1 MAKQTELE
9 LTAQQAAQ
17 PEETPAKKTAAKKT
31 AAKKPAAKKAT
42 TKKTTTKTKAAK
54 AEDGETA
61 AEKPAA
67 KRTTKK
73 TEAKPGTKLVIV
85 ESPAK
90 AHTIQKYLGP
100 DYEVMASMGHVRDL
114 PASRLSVDVKN
125 DFAPNYENIKGK
137 GELIKKLRA
146 EAKKSDYVYLATD
159 PDREGEA
166 ISWHLAQ
173 LLKLDETEPNRV
185 TFNEITKSGIKYGM
199 EHPRCIDQQ
208 LVDAQ
213 QARRV
218 LDRIVGY
225 EISPFLWKKI
235 RKGLSAGR
243 VQSVAVRLVVDRE
256 DEIRA
261 FKPEEYWTLEALLQ
275 KQGVKAKPFLAKYY
289 GTGGKKCEITT
300 EEQANALRAAAE
312 KEPFIIKSIKMGTR
326 QKNPAPPFITS
337 TLQQDA
343 SRRFG
348 FQAKRTMKVAQELYE
363 GINLPDLGA
372 VGLITYMRTDSLR
385 ISDEALSAAHDYIQ
399 RTYGENYA
407 LAKPRTFR
415 SKSNAQDGHEAIRP
429 TMIDLAPAKIKESL
443 SSDQYKL
450 YKLVWERFIASQM
463 AACVQDTVS
472 TDITAG
478 EHLFKAS
485 GFSVRFDG
493 YTRLY
498 TEAVDNEEEQETNL
512 PRLEEG
518 EHLTLKELKPN
529 QHFTQP
535 PPRYT
540 EATLIRELE
549 ENGIGRPSTY
559 APTLSTILQRGY
571 VEREGK
577 ALKPTIV
584 GETVTRLMKEQFG
597 KIVDVKF
604 TAEMEQELDEVE
616 AGKTEWVGMMHH
628 FYDDFTD
635 MLQSAEKNMEGTK
648 MKIPDEETDI
658 VCELCGRKMVV
669 RHGKYGKFLA
679 CPGFP
684 ECKNTKTLQ
693 QETPGSCPRCG
704 KKVLAKKSKTGRTYY
719 GCEDNPKCGFMT
731 WDIPLAEKCPQCGS
745 SLFKTTGRV
754 KMIHC
759 LKEGCGYE
767 KSAK

>member
-1 MAKQTELE
+1 MS
-9 LTAQQAAQ
+9 
-17 PEETPAKKTAAKKT
+17 
-31 AAKKPAAKKAT
+31 
-42 TKKTTTKTKAAK
+42 
-54 AEDGETA
+54 
-61 AEKPAA
+61 
-67 KRTTKK
+67 
-73 TEAKPGTKLVIV
+73 KLVIV

-100 DYEVMASMGHVRDL
+100 DYEVLASMGHVRDL

-137 GELIKKLRA
+137 GELIKKLRN

-173 LLKLDETEPNRV
+173 LLKLDETEQNRV

-243 VQSVAVRLVVDRE
+243 VQSVAVRLIVDRE

-261 FKPEEYWTLEALLQ
+261 FTPEEYWTLEALLA
-275 KQGVKAKPFLAKYY
+275 KQGAKTKPFTAKYY
-289 GTGGKKCEITT
+289 GTGGKKCEITS
-300 EEQANALRAAAE
+300 EEQANALKAAAE
-312 KEPFIIKSIKMGTR
+312 KEPFLIKSIKTGTR

-343 SRRFG
+343 SRRYG

-363 GINLPDLGA
+363 GINLPDMGA

-385 ISDEALSAAHDYIQ
+385 ISDEALSAAHDYIK
-399 RTYGENYA
+399 RTYGDSYA

-429 TMIDLAPAKIKESL
+429 TMIELSPMKIKDSL
-443 SSDQYKL
+443 SADQFKL

-472 TDITAG
+472 ADITAG

-498 TEAVDNEEEQETNL
+498 TETQDNDEEQGTNL

-518 EHLTLKELKPN
+518 EQLNLKELKPG

-604 TAEMEQELDEVE
+604 TAEMEKELDEVE
-616 AGKTEWVGMMHH
+616 EGKTEWVGMMHH
-628 FYDDFTD
+628 FYDDFTE

-704 KKVLAKKSKTGRTYY
+704 KKVLAKKSKMGRTYY
-719 GCEDNPKCGFMT
+719 GCEDNPACGFMT
-731 WDIPLAEKCPQCGS
+731 WDIPLEEKCPRCGS
-745 SLFKTTGRV
+745 SLFKTTGRM

>member
-1 MAKQTELE
+1 MS
-9 LTAQQAAQ
+9 
-17 PEETPAKKTAAKKT
+17 
-31 AAKKPAAKKAT
+31 
-42 TKKTTTKTKAAK
+42 
-54 AEDGETA
+54 
-61 AEKPAA
+61 
-67 KRTTKK
+67 
-73 TEAKPGTKLVIV
+73 KLVIV

-300 EEQANALRAAAE
+300 EEQANALKAAAE

-429 TMIDLAPAKIKESL
+429 AMIDLAPAKIKESL

>member
-1 MAKQTELE
+1 MS
-9 LTAQQAAQ
+9 
-17 PEETPAKKTAAKKT
+17 
-31 AAKKPAAKKAT
+31 
-42 TKKTTTKTKAAK
+42 
-54 AEDGETA
+54 
-61 AEKPAA
+61 
-67 KRTTKK
+67 
-73 TEAKPGTKLVIV
+73 KLVIV

-100 DYEVMASMGHVRDL
+100 DYEVLASMGHVRDL

-137 GELIKKLRA
+137 GELIKKLRN

-173 LLKLDETEPNRV
+173 MLKLDETEQNRV

-243 VQSVAVRLVVDRE
+243 VQSVAVRLIVDRE

-261 FKPEEYWTLEALLQ
+261 FTPEEYWTLEALLA
-275 KQGVKAKPFLAKYY
+275 KQGAKAKPFTAKYY
-289 GTGGKKCEITT
+289 GTGGKKCEITS
-300 EEQANALRAAAE
+300 EEQANALKAAAE
-312 KEPFIIKSIKMGTR
+312 KEPFIIKSIKTGTR

-343 SRRFG
+343 SRRYG

-363 GINLPDLGA
+363 GINLPDMGA

-385 ISDEALSAAHDYIQ
+385 ISDEALSAAHDYIK
-399 RTYGENYA
+399 RTYGDSYA

-429 TMIDLAPAKIKESL
+429 TMIELSPMKIKDSL
-443 SSDQYKL
+443 SADQFKL

-472 TDITAG
+472 ADITAG

-498 TEAVDNEEEQETNL
+498 TETQDNDEEQGTNL

-518 EHLTLKELKPN
+518 EQLNLKELKPG

-604 TAEMEQELDEVE
+604 TAEMEKELDEVE
-616 AGKTEWVGMMHH
+616 EGKTEWVGMMHH
-628 FYDDFTD
+628 FYDDFTE

-719 GCEDNPKCGFMT
+719 GCEDNPACGFMT
-731 WDIPLAEKCPQCGS
+731 WDIPLEEKCPRCGS
-745 SLFKTTGRV
+745 SLFKTTGRM

>member
-1 MAKQTELE
+1 MS
-9 LTAQQAAQ
+9 
-17 PEETPAKKTAAKKT
+17 
-31 AAKKPAAKKAT
+31 
-42 TKKTTTKTKAAK
+42 
-54 AEDGETA
+54 
-61 AEKPAA
+61 
-67 KRTTKK
+67 
-73 TEAKPGTKLVIV
+73 KLVIV

-100 DYEVMASMGHVRDL
+100 DYEVLASMGHVRDL

-137 GELIKKLRA
+137 GELIKKLRN

-173 LLKLDETEPNRV
+173 LLKLDETEQNRV

-243 VQSVAVRLVVDRE
+243 VQSVAVRLIVDRE

-261 FKPEEYWTLEALLQ
+261 FTPEEYWTLEALLV
-275 KQGVKAKPFLAKYY
+275 KQGAKTKPFTAKYY
-289 GTGGKKCEITT
+289 GTGGKKCEITS
-300 EEQANALRAAAE
+300 EEQANALKAAAE
-312 KEPFIIKSIKMGTR
+312 KEPFIIKSIKTGTR

-343 SRRFG
+343 SRRYG

-363 GINLPDLGA
+363 GINLPDMGA

-385 ISDEALSAAHDYIQ
+385 ISDEALSAAHDYIK
-399 RTYGENYA
+399 RTYGDSYA

-429 TMIDLAPAKIKESL
+429 TMIELSPMKIKDSL
-443 SSDQYKL
+443 SADQFKL

-472 TDITAG
+472 ADITAG

-498 TEAVDNEEEQETNL
+498 TETQDNDEEQGTNL

-518 EHLTLKELKPN
+518 EQLNLKELKPG

-604 TAEMEQELDEVE
+604 TAEMEKELDEVE
-616 AGKTEWVGMMHH
+616 EGKTEWVGMMHH
-628 FYDDFTD
+628 FYDDFTE

-719 GCEDNPKCGFMT
+719 GCEDNPACGFMT
-731 WDIPLAEKCPQCGS
+731 WDIPLEEKCPRCGS
-745 SLFKTTGRV
+745 SLFKTTGRM

>member
-1 MAKQTELE
+1 MS
-9 LTAQQAAQ
+9 
-17 PEETPAKKTAAKKT
+17 
-31 AAKKPAAKKAT
+31 
-42 TKKTTTKTKAAK
+42 
-54 AEDGETA
+54 
-61 AEKPAA
+61 
-67 KRTTKK
+67 
-73 TEAKPGTKLVIV
+73 KLVIV

-100 DYEVMASMGHVRDL
+100 DYEVLASMGHVRDL

-137 GELIKKLRA
+137 GELIKKLRN

-173 LLKLDETEPNRV
+173 LLKLDETEQNRV

-243 VQSVAVRLVVDRE
+243 VQSVAVRLIVDRE

-261 FKPEEYWTLEALLQ
+261 FTPEEYWTLEALLA
-275 KQGVKAKPFLAKYY
+275 KQGAKTKPFTAKYY
-289 GTGGKKCEITT
+289 GTGGKKCEITS
-300 EEQANALRAAAE
+300 EEQANALKAAAE
-312 KEPFIIKSIKMGTR
+312 REPFIIKSIKTGTR

-343 SRRFG
+343 SRRYG

-363 GINLPDLGA
+363 GINLPDMGA

-385 ISDEALSAAHDYIQ
+385 ISDEALSAAHDYIK
-399 RTYGENYA
+399 RTYGDSYA

-429 TMIDLAPAKIKESL
+429 TMIELSPMKIKDSL
-443 SSDQYKL
+443 SADQFKL

-472 TDITAG
+472 ADITAG

-498 TEAVDNEEEQETNL
+498 TETQDNDEEQGTNL

-518 EHLTLKELKPN
+518 EQLNLKELKPG

-604 TAEMEQELDEVE
+604 TAEMEKELDEVE
-616 AGKTEWVGMMHH
+616 EGKTEWVGMMHH
-628 FYDDFTD
+628 FYDDFTE

-704 KKVLAKKSKTGRTYY
+704 KKVLAKKSKTGCTYY
-719 GCEDNPKCGFMT
+719 GCEDNPACGFMT
-731 WDIPLAEKCPQCGS
+731 WDIPLEEKCPRCGS
-745 SLFKTTGRV
+745 SLFKTTGRM

>member
-1 MAKQTELE
+1 MS
-9 LTAQQAAQ
+9 
-17 PEETPAKKTAAKKT
+17 
-31 AAKKPAAKKAT
+31 
-42 TKKTTTKTKAAK
+42 
-54 AEDGETA
+54 
-61 AEKPAA
+61 
-67 KRTTKK
+67 
-73 TEAKPGTKLVIV
+73 KLVIV

-100 DYEVMASMGHVRDL
+100 DYEVLASMGHVRDL

-137 GELIKKLRA
+137 GELIKKLRN

-173 LLKLDETEPNRV
+173 LLKLDETEQNRV

-243 VQSVAVRLVVDRE
+243 VQSVAVRLIVDRE

-261 FKPEEYWTLEALLQ
+261 FTPEEYWTLEALLV
-275 KQGVKAKPFLAKYY
+275 KQGAKTKPFTAKYY
-289 GTGGKKCEITT
+289 GTGGKKCEITS
-300 EEQANALRAAAE
+300 EEQANALKATAE
-312 KEPFIIKSIKMGTR
+312 KEPFLIKSIKMGTR

-343 SRRFG
+343 SRRYG

-363 GINLPDLGA
+363 GINLPDMGA

-385 ISDEALSAAHDYIQ
+385 ISDEALSAAHDYIK
-399 RTYGENYA
+399 RTYGDSYA

-429 TMIDLAPAKIKESL
+429 TMIELSPMKIKDSL
-443 SSDQYKL
+443 SADQFKL

-472 TDITAG
+472 ADITAG

-498 TEAVDNEEEQETNL
+498 TETQDNDEEQGTNL

-518 EHLTLKELKPN
+518 EQLNLKELKPG

-604 TAEMEQELDEVE
+604 TAEMEKELDEVE
-616 AGKTEWVGMMHH
+616 EGKTEWVGMMHH
-628 FYDDFTD
+628 FYDDFTE

-693 QETPGSCPRCG
+693 QETPGICPRCG

-719 GCEDNPKCGFMT
+719 GCEDNPACGFMT
-731 WDIPLAEKCPQCGS
+731 WDIPLEEKCPRCGS
-745 SLFKTTGRV
+745 SLFKTTGRM

>member
-1 MAKQTELE
+1 MS
-9 LTAQQAAQ
+9 
-17 PEETPAKKTAAKKT
+17 
-31 AAKKPAAKKAT
+31 
-42 TKKTTTKTKAAK
+42 
-54 AEDGETA
+54 
-61 AEKPAA
+61 
-67 KRTTKK
+67 
-73 TEAKPGTKLVIV
+73 KLVIV

-100 DYEVMASMGHVRDL
+100 DYEVLASMGHVRDL

-137 GELIKKLRA
+137 GELIKKLRN

-173 LLKLDETEPNRV
+173 LLKLDETEQNRV

-243 VQSVAVRLVVDRE
+243 VQSVAVRLIVDRE

-261 FKPEEYWTLEALLQ
+261 FTPEEYWTLEALLA
-275 KQGVKAKPFLAKYY
+275 KQGAKTKPFTAKYY
-289 GTGGKKCEITT
+289 GTGGKKCEITS
-300 EEQANALRAAAE
+300 EEQANALKAAAE
-312 KEPFIIKSIKMGTR
+312 REPFIIKSIKTGTR

-343 SRRFG
+343 SRRYG

-363 GINLPDLGA
+363 GINLPDMGA

-385 ISDEALSAAHDYIQ
+385 ISDEALSAAYDYIK
-399 RTYGENYA
+399 RTYGDSYA

-429 TMIDLAPAKIKESL
+429 TMIELSPMKIKDSL
-443 SSDQYKL
+443 SADQFKL

-472 TDITAG
+472 ADITAG

-498 TEAVDNEEEQETNL
+498 TETQDNDEEQGTNL

-518 EHLTLKELKPN
+518 EQLNLKELKPG

-604 TAEMEQELDEVE
+604 TAEMEKELDEVE
-616 AGKTEWVGMMHH
+616 EGKTEWVDMMHH
-628 FYDDFTD
+628 FYDDFTE

-719 GCEDNPKCGFMT
+719 GCEDNPACGFMT
-731 WDIPLAEKCPQCGS
+731 WDIPLEEKCPRCGS
-745 SLFKTTGRV
+745 SLFKTTGRM

>member
-1 MAKQTELE
+1 MS
-9 LTAQQAAQ
+9 
-17 PEETPAKKTAAKKT
+17 
-31 AAKKPAAKKAT
+31 
-42 TKKTTTKTKAAK
+42 
-54 AEDGETA
+54 
-61 AEKPAA
+61 
-67 KRTTKK
+67 
-73 TEAKPGTKLVIV
+73 KLVIV

-114 PASRLSVDVKN
+114 PASRMSVDVKN

-300 EEQANALRAAAE
+300 EEQANALKAAAE

-493 YTRLY
+493 YTPLY
-498 TEAVDNEEEQETNL
+498 TEAADNGEEQETNL

>member
-1 MAKQTELE
+1 MS
-9 LTAQQAAQ
+9 
-17 PEETPAKKTAAKKT
+17 
-31 AAKKPAAKKAT
+31 
-42 TKKTTTKTKAAK
+42 
-54 AEDGETA
+54 
-61 AEKPAA
+61 
-67 KRTTKK
+67 
-73 TEAKPGTKLVIV
+73 KLVIV

-114 PASRLSVDVKN
+114 PASRMSVDVKN

-137 GELIKKLRA
+137 GELIKKLCS

-173 LLKLDETEPNRV
+173 LLKLDEKEPNRV

-261 FKPEEYWTLEALLQ
+261 FKPEEYWSLEALLA
-275 KQGVKAKPFLAKYY
+275 KQGAKAKPFTAKYY

-300 EEQANALRAAAE
+300 EEQANALKAAAE
-312 KEPFIIKSIKMGTR
+312 KEPFVIKSIKKGTR

-363 GINLPDLGA
+363 GINLPELGA

-385 ISDEALSAAHDYIQ
+385 ISDEALSAAHDYIKG
-399 RTYGENYA
+399 TYGDSYA
-407 LAKPRTFR
+407 LPKPRTFR

-429 TMIDLAPAKIKESL
+429 TMIDLAPIKIKDSL
-443 SSDQYKL
+443 SADQYKL

-472 TDITAG
+472 ADIAAG

-498 TEAVDNEEEQETNL
+498 TETADNEEEQGTNL
-512 PRLEEG
+512 PLLEEG
-518 EHLTLKELKPN
+518 EPLTLKELKPN
-529 QHFTQP
+529 QHFTPP

-577 ALKPTIV
+577 AIKPTIV

-604 TAEMEQELDEVE
+604 TAEMERELDEVE
-616 AGKTEWVGMMHH
+616 EGKTEWVGMMHH

-693 QETPGSCPRCG
+693 QETPASCPRCG

-731 WDIPLAEKCPQCGS
+731 WDVPLAEKCPKCGS

-767 KSAK
+767 ASAKK

>member
-1 MAKQTELE
+1 MS
-9 LTAQQAAQ
+9 
-17 PEETPAKKTAAKKT
+17 
-31 AAKKPAAKKAT
+31 
-42 TKKTTTKTKAAK
+42 
-54 AEDGETA
+54 
-61 AEKPAA
+61 
-67 KRTTKK
+67 
-73 TEAKPGTKLVIV
+73 KLVIV

-100 DYEVMASMGHVRDL
+100 DYEVLASMGHVRDL

-137 GELIKKLRA
+137 GELIKKLRN

-173 LLKLDETEPNRV
+173 LLKLDETEQNRV

-243 VQSVAVRLVVDRE
+243 VQSVAVRLIVDRE

-261 FKPEEYWTLEALLQ
+261 FTPEEYWTLEALLA
-275 KQGVKAKPFLAKYY
+275 KQGAKTKPFTAKYY
-289 GTGGKKCEITT
+289 GTGGRKCEITS
-300 EEQANALRAAAE
+300 EEQANALKAAAE
-312 KEPFIIKSIKMGTR
+312 KEPFIIKSIKTGTR

-343 SRRFG
+343 SRRYG

-363 GINLPDLGA
+363 GINLPDMGA

-385 ISDEALSAAHDYIQ
+385 ISDEALSAAHDYIK
-399 RTYGENYA
+399 RTYGDSYA

-429 TMIDLAPAKIKESL
+429 TMIELSPMKIKDSL
-443 SSDQYKL
+443 SADQFKL

-463 AACVQDTVS
+463 AACMQDTVS
-472 TDITAG
+472 ADITAG

-498 TEAVDNEEEQETNL
+498 TETQDNDEEQGTNL

-518 EHLTLKELKPN
+518 EQLNLKELKPG

-549 ENGIGRPSTY
+549 ENGIGRPSNY

-604 TAEMEQELDEVE
+604 TAEMEKELDEVE
-616 AGKTEWVGMMHH
+616 EGKTEWVGMMHH
-628 FYDDFTD
+628 FYDDFTE

-719 GCEDNPKCGFMT
+719 GCEDNPACGFMT
-731 WDIPLAEKCPQCGS
+731 WDIPLEEKCPRCGS
-745 SLFKTTGRV
+745 SLFKTTGRM

>member
-1 MAKQTELE
+1 MS
-9 LTAQQAAQ
+9 
-17 PEETPAKKTAAKKT
+17 
-31 AAKKPAAKKAT
+31 
-42 TKKTTTKTKAAK
+42 
-54 AEDGETA
+54 
-61 AEKPAA
+61 
-67 KRTTKK
+67 
-73 TEAKPGTKLVIV
+73 KLVIV

-114 PASRLSVDVKN
+114 PASRMSVDVKN

-199 EHPRCIDQQ
+199 EHPRRIDQQ

-275 KQGVKAKPFLAKYY
+275 KQGVKAKPLLAKYY

-300 EEQANALRAAAE
+300 EEQANALKAAAE

>member
-1 MAKQTELE
+1 MS
-9 LTAQQAAQ
+9 
-17 PEETPAKKTAAKKT
+17 
-31 AAKKPAAKKAT
+31 
-42 TKKTTTKTKAAK
+42 
-54 AEDGETA
+54 
-61 AEKPAA
+61 
-67 KRTTKK
+67 
-73 TEAKPGTKLVIV
+73 KLVIV

-100 DYEVMASMGHVRDL
+100 DYEVLASMGHVRDL

-137 GELIKKLRA
+137 GELIKKLRN

-173 LLKLDETEPNRV
+173 LLKLDETEQNRV

-243 VQSVAVRLVVDRE
+243 VQSVAVRLIVDRE

-261 FKPEEYWTLEALLQ
+261 FTPEEYWTLEALLA
-275 KQGVKAKPFLAKYY
+275 KQGAKTKPFTAKYY
-289 GTGGKKCEITT
+289 GTGGKKCEITS
-300 EEQANALRAAAE
+300 EEQANALKAAAE
-312 KEPFIIKSIKMGTR
+312 REPFLIKSIKTGTR

-343 SRRFG
+343 SRRYG

-363 GINLPDLGA
+363 GINLPDMGA

-385 ISDEALSAAHDYIQ
+385 ISDEALFAAHDYIK
-399 RTYGENYA
+399 RTYGDSYA

-429 TMIDLAPAKIKESL
+429 TMIELSPMKIKDSL
-443 SSDQYKL
+443 SADQFKL

-472 TDITAG
+472 ADITAG

-498 TEAVDNEEEQETNL
+498 TETQDNDEEQGTNL

-518 EHLTLKELKPN
+518 EQLNLKELKPG

-604 TAEMEQELDEVE
+604 TAEMEKELDEVE
-616 AGKTEWVGMMHH
+616 EGKTEWVGMMHH
-628 FYDDFTD
+628 FYDDFTE

-719 GCEDNPKCGFMT
+719 GCEDNPACGFMT
-731 WDIPLAEKCPQCGS
+731 WDIPLEEKCPRCGG
-745 SLFKTTGRV
+745 SLFKTTGRM

>member
-1 MAKQTELE
+1 MS
-9 LTAQQAAQ
+9 
-17 PEETPAKKTAAKKT
+17 
-31 AAKKPAAKKAT
+31 
-42 TKKTTTKTKAAK
+42 
-54 AEDGETA
+54 
-61 AEKPAA
+61 
-67 KRTTKK
+67 
-73 TEAKPGTKLVIV
+73 KLVIV

-100 DYEVMASMGHVRDL
+100 DYEVLASMGHVRDL

-137 GELIKKLRA
+137 GELIKKLRN

-173 LLKLDETEPNRV
+173 LLKLDETEQNRV

-243 VQSVAVRLVVDRE
+243 VQSVAVRLIVDRE

-261 FKPEEYWTLEALLQ
+261 FTPEEYWTLEALLA
-275 KQGVKAKPFLAKYY
+275 KQGAKTKPFTAKYY
-289 GTGGKKCEITT
+289 GTGGKKCEITS
-300 EEQANALRAAAE
+300 EEQANALKAAAE
-312 KEPFIIKSIKMGTR
+312 REPFLIKSIKTGTR

-343 SRRFG
+343 SRRYG

-363 GINLPDLGA
+363 GINLPDMGA

-385 ISDEALSAAHDYIQ
+385 ISDEALSAAYDYIK
-399 RTYGENYA
+399 RTYGDSYA

-429 TMIDLAPAKIKESL
+429 TMIELSPMKIKDSL
-443 SSDQYKL
+443 SADQFKL

-472 TDITAG
+472 ADITAG
-478 EHLFKAS
+478 EYLFKAS

-498 TEAVDNEEEQETNL
+498 TETQDNDEEQGTNL

-518 EHLTLKELKPN
+518 EQLNLKELKPG

-604 TAEMEQELDEVE
+604 TAEMEKELDEVE
-616 AGKTEWVGMMHH
+616 EGKTEWVGMMHH
-628 FYDDFTD
+628 FYDDFTE

-719 GCEDNPKCGFMT
+719 GCEDNPACGFMT
-731 WDIPLAEKCPQCGS
+731 WDIPLEEKCPRCGS
-745 SLFKTTGRV
+745 SLFKTTGRM
-754 KMIHC
+754 KTIHC

>member
-1 MAKQTELE
+1 MS
-9 LTAQQAAQ
+9 
-17 PEETPAKKTAAKKT
+17 
-31 AAKKPAAKKAT
+31 
-42 TKKTTTKTKAAK
+42 
-54 AEDGETA
+54 
-61 AEKPAA
+61 
-67 KRTTKK
+67 
-73 TEAKPGTKLVIV
+73 KLVIV

-243 VQSVAVRLVVDRE
+243 VQSVAVRLGVDRE

-300 EEQANALRAAAE
+300 EEQANALKAAAE

-463 AACVQDTVS
+463 VACVQDTVS

>member
-1 MAKQTELE
+1 MS
-9 LTAQQAAQ
+9 
-17 PEETPAKKTAAKKT
+17 
-31 AAKKPAAKKAT
+31 
-42 TKKTTTKTKAAK
+42 
-54 AEDGETA
+54 
-61 AEKPAA
+61 
-67 KRTTKK
+67 
-73 TEAKPGTKLVIV
+73 KLVIV

-137 GELIKKLRA
+137 GELIKKLCS

-173 LLKLDETEPNRV
+173 LLKLDEKQPNRV

-243 VQSVAVRLVVDRE
+243 VQSVAVRLIADRE

-261 FKPEEYWTLEALLQ
+261 FQPEEYWTLEALLA
-275 KQGVKAKPFLAKYY
+275 KQGVSAKPFTAKYY
-289 GTGGKKCEITT
+289 GTGGKKCEISTA
-300 EEQANALRAAAE
+300 EQANSLKTSAE
-312 KEPFIIKSIKMGTR
+312 KEPFIIKSIKTGTR

-363 GINLPDLGA
+363 GINLPDMGA

-385 ISDEALSAAHDYIQ
+385 ISDEALSAAHDYIK
-399 RTYGENYA
+399 RTYGDSYA
-407 LAKPRTFR
+407 LPKPRTFR

-429 TMIDLAPAKIKESL
+429 TMIDLSPMKLKDSL
-443 SSDQYKL
+443 TSDQYKL
-450 YKLVWERFIASQM
+450 YKLIWERFIASQM
-463 AACVQDTVS
+463 AACLQDTVS
-472 TDITAG
+472 TDIAAG

-498 TEAVDNEEEQETNL
+498 TEAMDNEEEQGTGL
-512 PRLEEG
+512 PPLEEG
-518 EHLTLKELKPN
+518 EALSLKELKPG

-571 VEREGK
+571 VERDGK

-604 TAEMEQELDEVE
+604 TAEMERELDEVE
-616 AGKTEWVGMMHH
+616 EGKTEWVGMMHH

-693 QETPGSCPRCG
+693 QETPGACPRCG

-731 WDIPLAEKCPQCGS
+731 WDIPLAEKCPRCGS

-767 KSAK
+767 ASVKK

>member
-1 MAKQTELE
+1 MS
-9 LTAQQAAQ
+9 
-17 PEETPAKKTAAKKT
+17 
-31 AAKKPAAKKAT
+31 
-42 TKKTTTKTKAAK
+42 
-54 AEDGETA
+54 
-61 AEKPAA
+61 
-67 KRTTKK
+67 
-73 TEAKPGTKLVIV
+73 KLVIV

-100 DYEVMASMGHVRDL
+100 DYEVLASMGHVRDL

-137 GELIKKLRA
+137 GELIKKLRN

-173 LLKLDETEPNRV
+173 LLKLDETEQNRV

-243 VQSVAVRLVVDRE
+243 VQSVAVRLIVDRE

-261 FKPEEYWTLEALLQ
+261 FTPEEYWTLEALLA
-275 KQGVKAKPFLAKYY
+275 KQGVKTKPFTAKYY
-289 GTGGKKCEITT
+289 GTGGKKCEITS
-300 EEQANALRAAAE
+300 EEQANALKAAAE
-312 KEPFIIKSIKMGTR
+312 KEPFLIKSIKTGTR

-343 SRRFG
+343 SRRYG

-363 GINLPDLGA
+363 GINLPDMGA

-385 ISDEALSAAHDYIQ
+385 ISDEALSAAHDYIK
-399 RTYGENYA
+399 RTYGDSYA

-429 TMIDLAPAKIKESL
+429 TMIELSPMKIKDSL
-443 SSDQYKL
+443 SADQFKL

-472 TDITAG
+472 ADITAG

-498 TEAVDNEEEQETNL
+498 TETQDNDEEQGTNL

-518 EHLTLKELKPN
+518 EQLNLKELKPG

-604 TAEMEQELDEVE
+604 TAEMEKELDEVE
-616 AGKTEWVGMMHH
+616 EGKTEWVGMMHH
-628 FYDDFTD
+628 FYDDFTE

-719 GCEDNPKCGFMT
+719 GCEDNPACGFMT
-731 WDIPLAEKCPQCGS
+731 WDIPLEEKCPRCGS
-745 SLFKTTGRV
+745 SLFKTTGRM

>member
-1 MAKQTELE
+1 MS
-9 LTAQQAAQ
+9 
-17 PEETPAKKTAAKKT
+17 
-31 AAKKPAAKKAT
+31 
-42 TKKTTTKTKAAK
+42 
-54 AEDGETA
+54 
-61 AEKPAA
+61 
-67 KRTTKK
+67 
-73 TEAKPGTKLVIV
+73 KLVIV

-529 QHFTQP
+529 QHFTQS

>member
-1 MAKQTELE
+1 MS
-9 LTAQQAAQ
+9 
-17 PEETPAKKTAAKKT
+17 
-31 AAKKPAAKKAT
+31 
-42 TKKTTTKTKAAK
+42 
-54 AEDGETA
+54 
-61 AEKPAA
+61 
-67 KRTTKK
+67 
-73 TEAKPGTKLVIV
+73 KLVIV

-199 EHPRCIDQQ
+199 EHPRRIDQQ

-300 EEQANALRAAAE
+300 EEQANALKTAAE
-312 KEPFIIKSIKMGTR
+312 KEPFIIKSIKTGTR

>member
-1 MAKQTELE
+1 MS
-9 LTAQQAAQ
+9 
-17 PEETPAKKTAAKKT
+17 
-31 AAKKPAAKKAT
+31 
-42 TKKTTTKTKAAK
+42 
-54 AEDGETA
+54 
-61 AEKPAA
+61 
-67 KRTTKK
+67 
-73 TEAKPGTKLVIV
+73 KLVIV

-137 GELIKKLRA
+137 GELIKKLCS

-166 ISWHLAQ
+166 ISWHLSQ
-173 LLKLDETEPNRV
+173 LLKLDEKEPNRV
-185 TFNEITKSGIKYGM
+185 TFNEITKSGIQYGM
-199 EHPRCIDQQ
+199 AHPRCIDQQ

-256 DEIRA
+256 EEIRA
-261 FKPEEYWTLEALLQ
+261 FQPEEYWSLEALLA
-275 KQGVKAKPFLAKYY
+275 KQGAKAKPFTAKYY

-300 EEQANALRAAAE
+300 EEQANALKEAAE

-385 ISDEALSAAHDYIQ
+385 ISDEALSAAHDYIKS
-399 RTYGENYA
+399 TYGDSYA
-407 LAKPRTFR
+407 LPKPRTFR

-443 SSDQYKL
+443 TSDQYKL

-498 TEAVDNEEEQETNL
+498 TEAVDNEEEQGTNL

-518 EHLTLKELKPN
+518 ETLTLKELKPN

-577 ALKPTIV
+577 AIKPTIV
-584 GETVTRLMKEQFG
+584 GETVTKLMKEQFG

-616 AGKTEWVGMMHH
+616 EGKTEWVGMMHH

>member
-1 MAKQTELE
+1 MS
-9 LTAQQAAQ
+9 
-17 PEETPAKKTAAKKT
+17 
-31 AAKKPAAKKAT
+31 
-42 TKKTTTKTKAAK
+42 
-54 AEDGETA
+54 
-61 AEKPAA
+61 
-67 KRTTKK
+67 
-73 TEAKPGTKLVIV
+73 KLVIV

-114 PASRLSVDVKN
+114 PASRMSVDVKN

-300 EEQANALRAAAE
+300 EEQANALKAAAE

-407 LAKPRTFR
+407 LAKPRPFR

>member
-1 MAKQTELE
+1 MS
-9 LTAQQAAQ
+9 
-17 PEETPAKKTAAKKT
+17 
-31 AAKKPAAKKAT
+31 
-42 TKKTTTKTKAAK
+42 
-54 AEDGETA
+54 
-61 AEKPAA
+61 
-67 KRTTKK
+67 
-73 TEAKPGTKLVIV
+73 KLVIV

-100 DYEVMASMGHVRDL
+100 DYEVLASMGHVRDL

-137 GELIKKLRA
+137 GELIKKLRN

-173 LLKLDETEPNRV
+173 LLKLDETEQNRV

-243 VQSVAVRLVVDRE
+243 VQSVAVRLIVDRE

-261 FKPEEYWTLEALLQ
+261 FTPEEYWTLEALLA
-275 KQGVKAKPFLAKYY
+275 KQGAKTKPFTAKYY
-289 GTGGKKCEITT
+289 GTGGKKCEITS
-300 EEQANALRAAAE
+300 EEQANSLKAAAE
-312 KEPFIIKSIKMGTR
+312 REPFIIKSIKTGTR

-343 SRRFG
+343 SRRYG

-363 GINLPDLGA
+363 GINLPDMGA

-385 ISDEALSAAHDYIQ
+385 ISDEALSAAHDYIK
-399 RTYGENYA
+399 RTYGDSYA

-429 TMIDLAPAKIKESL
+429 TMIELSPMKIKDSL
-443 SSDQYKL
+443 SADQFKL

-472 TDITAG
+472 ADITAG

-498 TEAVDNEEEQETNL
+498 TETQDNDEEQGTNL

-518 EHLTLKELKPN
+518 EQLNLKELKPG

-719 GCEDNPKCGFMT
+719 GCEDNPACGFMT
-731 WDIPLAEKCPQCGS
+731 WDIPLEEKCPRCGS
-745 SLFKTTGRV
+745 SLFKTTGRM

>member
-1 MAKQTELE
+1 MS
-9 LTAQQAAQ
+9 
-17 PEETPAKKTAAKKT
+17 
-31 AAKKPAAKKAT
+31 
-42 TKKTTTKTKAAK
+42 
-54 AEDGETA
+54 
-61 AEKPAA
+61 
-67 KRTTKK
+67 
-73 TEAKPGTKLVIV
+73 KLVIV

-125 DFAPNYENIKGK
+125 DFAPNYEHIKGK

-300 EEQANALRAAAE
+300 EEQANALKAAAE

-407 LAKPRTFR
+407 LEKPRTFR

-584 GETVTRLMKEQFG
+584 GETVTRLMKEQFS

>member
-1 MAKQTELE
+1 MS
-9 LTAQQAAQ
+9 
-17 PEETPAKKTAAKKT
+17 
-31 AAKKPAAKKAT
+31 
-42 TKKTTTKTKAAK
+42 
-54 AEDGETA
+54 
-61 AEKPAA
+61 
-67 KRTTKK
+67 
-73 TEAKPGTKLVIV
+73 KLVIV

-100 DYEVMASMGHVRDL
+100 DYEVLASMGHVRDL

-137 GELIKKLRA
+137 GELIKKLRN

-173 LLKLDETEPNRV
+173 LLKLDETEQNRV

-243 VQSVAVRLVVDRE
+243 VQSVAVRLIVDRE

-261 FKPEEYWTLEALLQ
+261 FTPEEYWTLEALLA
-275 KQGVKAKPFLAKYY
+275 KQGAKTKPFTAKYY
-289 GTGGKKCEITT
+289 GTGGKKCEITS
-300 EEQANALRAAAE
+300 EEQANALKAAAE
-312 KEPFIIKSIKMGTR
+312 KKPFIIKSIKTGTR

-343 SRRFG
+343 SRRYG

-363 GINLPDLGA
+363 GINLPDMGA

-385 ISDEALSAAHDYIQ
+385 ISDEALFAAHDYIK
-399 RTYGENYA
+399 RTYGDSYA

-429 TMIDLAPAKIKESL
+429 TMIELSPMKIKDSL
-443 SSDQYKL
+443 SADQFKL

-472 TDITAG
+472 ADITAG

-498 TEAVDNEEEQETNL
+498 TETQDNDEEQGTNL

-518 EHLTLKELKPN
+518 EQLNLKELKPG

-604 TAEMEQELDEVE
+604 TAEMEKELDEVE
-616 AGKTEWVGMMHH
+616 EGKTEWVGMMHH
-628 FYDDFTD
+628 FYDDFTE

-719 GCEDNPKCGFMT
+719 GCEDNPACGFMT
-731 WDIPLAEKCPQCGS
+731 WDIPLEEKCPRCGS
-745 SLFKTTGRV
+745 SLFKTTGRM

>member
-1 MAKQTELE
+1 MS
-9 LTAQQAAQ
+9 
-17 PEETPAKKTAAKKT
+17 
-31 AAKKPAAKKAT
+31 
-42 TKKTTTKTKAAK
+42 
-54 AEDGETA
+54 
-61 AEKPAA
+61 
-67 KRTTKK
+67 
-73 TEAKPGTKLVIV
+73 KLVIV

-100 DYEVMASMGHVRDL
+100 DYEVLASMGHVRDL

-137 GELIKKLRA
+137 GELIKKLRN

-173 LLKLDETEPNRV
+173 LLKLDETEQNRV

-243 VQSVAVRLVVDRE
+243 VQSVAVRLIVDRE

-261 FKPEEYWTLEALLQ
+261 FTPEEYWTLEALLA
-275 KQGVKAKPFLAKYY
+275 KQGAKTKPFTAKYY
-289 GTGGKKCEITT
+289 GTGGKKCEITS
-300 EEQANALRAAAE
+300 EEQANALKAAAE
-312 KEPFIIKSIKMGTR
+312 KEPFIIKSIKTGTR

-343 SRRFG
+343 SRRYG

-363 GINLPDLGA
+363 GINLPDMGA

-385 ISDEALSAAHDYIQ
+385 ISDEALSAAYDYIK
-399 RTYGENYA
+399 RTYGDSYA

-429 TMIDLAPAKIKESL
+429 TMIELSPMKIKDSL
-443 SSDQYKL
+443 SADQFKL

-472 TDITAG
+472 ADITAG

-498 TEAVDNEEEQETNL
+498 TETQDNDEEQGTNL

-518 EHLTLKELKPN
+518 EQLNLKELKPG

-604 TAEMEQELDEVE
+604 TAEMEKELDEVE
-616 AGKTEWVGMMHH
+616 EGKTEWVGMMHH
-628 FYDDFTD
+628 FYDDFTE

-719 GCEDNPKCGFMT
+719 GCEDNPACGFMT
-731 WDIPLAEKCPQCGS
+731 WDIPLEEKCPRCGS
-745 SLFKTTGRV
+745 SLFKTTGRM

>member
-1 MAKQTELE
+1 MS
-9 LTAQQAAQ
+9 
-17 PEETPAKKTAAKKT
+17 
-31 AAKKPAAKKAT
+31 
-42 TKKTTTKTKAAK
+42 
-54 AEDGETA
+54 
-61 AEKPAA
+61 
-67 KRTTKK
+67 
-73 TEAKPGTKLVIV
+73 KLVIV

-100 DYEVMASMGHVRDL
+100 DYEVLASMGHVRDL

-137 GELIKKLRA
+137 GELIKKLRN

-173 LLKLDETEPNRV
+173 LLKLDETEQNRV

-243 VQSVAVRLVVDRE
+243 VQSVAVRLIVDRE

-261 FKPEEYWTLEALLQ
+261 FTPEEYWTLEALLA
-275 KQGVKAKPFLAKYY
+275 KQGAKTKPFTAKYY
-289 GTGGKKCEITT
+289 GTGGKKCEITS
-300 EEQANALRAAAE
+300 EEQANALKAAAE
-312 KEPFIIKSIKMGTR
+312 KEPFLIKSIKTGTR

-343 SRRFG
+343 SRRYG

-363 GINLPDLGA
+363 GINLPDMGA

-385 ISDEALSAAHDYIQ
+385 ISDEALFAAHDYIK
-399 RTYGENYA
+399 RTYGDSYA

-429 TMIDLAPAKIKESL
+429 TMIELSPMKIKDSL
-443 SSDQYKL
+443 SADQFKL

-472 TDITAG
+472 ADITAG

-498 TEAVDNEEEQETNL
+498 TETQDNDEEQGTNL

-518 EHLTLKELKPN
+518 EQLNLKELKPG

-604 TAEMEQELDEVE
+604 TAEMEKELDEVE
-616 AGKTEWVGMMHH
+616 EGKTEWVGMMHH
-628 FYDDFTD
+628 FYDDFTE

-704 KKVLAKKSKTGRTYY
+704 KKVLAKKTKTGRTYY
-719 GCEDNPKCGFMT
+719 GCEDNPACGFMT
-731 WDIPLAEKCPQCGS
+731 WDIPLEEKCPRCGS
-745 SLFKTTGRV
+745 SLFKTTGRM

>member
-1 MAKQTELE
+1 MS
-9 LTAQQAAQ
+9 
-17 PEETPAKKTAAKKT
+17 
-31 AAKKPAAKKAT
+31 
-42 TKKTTTKTKAAK
+42 
-54 AEDGETA
+54 
-61 AEKPAA
+61 
-67 KRTTKK
+67 
-73 TEAKPGTKLVIV
+73 KLVIV

-100 DYEVMASMGHVRDL
+100 DYEVLASMGHVRDL

-137 GELIKKLRA
+137 GELIKKLRN

-173 LLKLDETEPNRV
+173 LLKLDETEQNRV

-243 VQSVAVRLVVDRE
+243 VQSVAVRLIVDRE

-261 FKPEEYWTLEALLQ
+261 FTPEEYWTLEALLA
-275 KQGVKAKPFLAKYY
+275 KQGAKTKPFTAKYY
-289 GTGGKKCEITT
+289 GTGGKKCEITS
-300 EEQANALRAAAE
+300 EEQANALKAAAE
-312 KEPFIIKSIKMGTR
+312 REPFLIKSIKTGTR

-343 SRRFG
+343 SRRYG

-363 GINLPDLGA
+363 GINLPDMGA
-372 VGLITYMRTDSLR
+372 VGLITYMRTDSLL
-385 ISDEALSAAHDYIQ
+385 ISDEAIFAAHDYIK
-399 RTYGENYA
+399 RTYGDSYA

-429 TMIDLAPAKIKESL
+429 TMIELSPMKIKDSL
-443 SSDQYKL
+443 SADQFKL

-472 TDITAG
+472 ADITAG

-498 TEAVDNEEEQETNL
+498 TETQDNDEEQGTNL

-518 EHLTLKELKPN
+518 EQLNLKELKPG

-604 TAEMEQELDEVE
+604 TAEMEKELDEVE
-616 AGKTEWVGMMHH
+616 EGKTEWVGMMHH
-628 FYDDFTD
+628 FYDDFTE

-719 GCEDNPKCGFMT
+719 GCEDNPACGFMT
-731 WDIPLAEKCPQCGS
+731 WDIPLEEKCPRCGS
-745 SLFKTTGRV
+745 SLFKTTGRM

>member
-1 MAKQTELE
+1 MS
-9 LTAQQAAQ
+9 
-17 PEETPAKKTAAKKT
+17 
-31 AAKKPAAKKAT
+31 
-42 TKKTTTKTKAAK
+42 
-54 AEDGETA
+54 
-61 AEKPAA
+61 
-67 KRTTKK
+67 
-73 TEAKPGTKLVIV
+73 KLVIV

-100 DYEVMASMGHVRDL
+100 DYEVLASMGHVRDL
-114 PASRLSVDVKN
+114 PASRLSVNVKN

-137 GELIKKLRA
+137 GELIKKLRN

-173 LLKLDETEPNRV
+173 LLKLDETEQNRV

-243 VQSVAVRLVVDRE
+243 VQSVAVRLIVDRE

-261 FKPEEYWTLEALLQ
+261 FTPEEYWTLEALLA
-275 KQGVKAKPFLAKYY
+275 KQGAKTKPFTAKYY
-289 GTGGKKCEITT
+289 GTGGKKCEITS
-300 EEQANALRAAAE
+300 EEQANALKAAAE
-312 KEPFIIKSIKMGTR
+312 KEPFIIKSIKTGTR

-343 SRRFG
+343 SRRYG

-363 GINLPDLGA
+363 GINLPDMGA

-385 ISDEALSAAHDYIQ
+385 ISDEALSAAHDYIK
-399 RTYGENYA
+399 RTYGDSYA

-429 TMIDLAPAKIKESL
+429 TMIELSPMKIKDSL
-443 SSDQYKL
+443 SADQFKL

-472 TDITAG
+472 ADITAG

-498 TEAVDNEEEQETNL
+498 TETQDNDEEQGTNL

-518 EHLTLKELKPN
+518 EQLNLKELKPG

-604 TAEMEQELDEVE
+604 TAEMEKELDEVE
-616 AGKTEWVGMMHH
+616 EGKTEWVGMMHH
-628 FYDDFTD
+628 FYDDFTE

-719 GCEDNPKCGFMT
+719 GCEDNPACGFMT
-731 WDIPLAEKCPQCGS
+731 WDIPLEEKCPRCGS
-745 SLFKTTGRV
+745 SLFKTTGRM

>member
-1 MAKQTELE
+1 MDGILCIDKPAEITSFVCCAKARRILGEKKAGHAGTLDPMATGVLPILIGKATRALDLIPTHDKRYTATMQFGFESDTLDIWGNVRKTEKKPPVLSEIEAVLPRFRGDILQVPPMTSALKKDGKRLYELARQGIEVERQPRPITVYALE
-9 LTAQQAAQ
+9 ILDYQ
-17 PEETPAKKTAAKKT
+17 PESGTLTFDCHCSKGTYIRSICDDIGRLLGCGAVMTALRRT
-31 AAKKPAAKKAT
+31 MAA
-42 TKKTTTKTKAAK
+42 
-54 AEDGETA
+54 GF
-61 AEKPAA
+61 
-67 KRTTKK
+67 
-73 TEAKPGTKLVIV
+73 
-85 ESPAK
+85 S
-90 AHTIQKYLGP
+90 
-100 DYEVMASMGHVRDL
+100 
-114 PASRLSVDVKN
+114 LSDC
-125 DFAPNYENIKGK
+125 
-137 GELIKKLRA
+137 
-146 EAKKSDYVYLATD
+146 
-159 PDREGEA
+159 
-166 ISWHLAQ
+166 
-173 LLKLDETEPNRV
+173 V
-185 TFNEITKSGIKYGM
+185 TF
-199 EHPRCIDQQ
+199 
-208 LVDAQ
+208 
-213 QARRV
+213 
-218 LDRIVGY
+218 
-225 EISPFLWKKI
+225 
-235 RKGLSAGR
+235 
-243 VQSVAVRLVVDRE
+243 
-256 DEIRA
+256 
-261 FKPEEYWTLEALLQ
+261 EAL
-275 KQGVKAKPFLAKYY
+275 
-289 GTGGKKCEITT
+289 E
-300 EEQANALRAAAE
+300 AAAE
-312 KEPFIIKSIKMGTR
+312 KEPFIIKSIKTGTR

>member
-1 MAKQTELE
+1 MS
-9 LTAQQAAQ
+9 
-17 PEETPAKKTAAKKT
+17 
-31 AAKKPAAKKAT
+31 
-42 TKKTTTKTKAAK
+42 
-54 AEDGETA
+54 
-61 AEKPAA
+61 
-67 KRTTKK
+67 
-73 TEAKPGTKLVIV
+73 KLVIV

-137 GELIKKLRA
+137 GELIKKLCS

-173 LLKLDETEPNRV
+173 LLKLDEKEPNRV
-185 TFNEITKSGIKYGM
+185 TFNEITKSGIQYGM
-199 EHPRCIDQQ
+199 AHPRCIDQQ

-256 DEIRA
+256 EEIRA
-261 FKPEEYWTLEALLQ
+261 FQPEEYWSLEALLA
-275 KQGVKAKPFLAKYY
+275 KQGAKAKPFTAKYY

-300 EEQANALRAAAE
+300 EEQANALKEAAE

-385 ISDEALSAAHDYIQ
+385 ISDEALSAAHDYIKS
-399 RTYGENYA
+399 TYGDSYA
-407 LAKPRTFR
+407 LPKPRTFR

-443 SSDQYKL
+443 TSDQYKL

-498 TEAVDNEEEQETNL
+498 TEAVDNEEEQGTNL

-518 EHLTLKELKPN
+518 ETLTLKELKPN

-577 ALKPTIV
+577 AIKPTIV
-584 GETVTRLMKEQFG
+584 GETVTKLMKEQFG

-616 AGKTEWVGMMHH
+616 EGKTEWVGMMHH

-745 SLFKTTGRV
+745 GLFKTTGRV

>member
-1 MAKQTELE
+1 MS
-9 LTAQQAAQ
+9 
-17 PEETPAKKTAAKKT
+17 
-31 AAKKPAAKKAT
+31 
-42 TKKTTTKTKAAK
+42 
-54 AEDGETA
+54 
-61 AEKPAA
+61 
-67 KRTTKK
+67 
-73 TEAKPGTKLVIV
+73 KLVIV

-100 DYEVMASMGHVRDL
+100 DYEVLASMGHVRDL

-137 GELIKKLRA
+137 GELIKKLRN

-173 LLKLDETEPNRV
+173 LLKLDETEQNRV

-243 VQSVAVRLVVDRE
+243 VQSVAVRLIVDRE

-261 FKPEEYWTLEALLQ
+261 FTPEEYWTLEALLA
-275 KQGVKAKPFLAKYY
+275 KQGAKTKPFTAKYY
-289 GTGGKKCEITT
+289 GTGGKKYEITS
-300 EEQANALRAAAE
+300 EEQANALKAAAE
-312 KEPFIIKSIKMGTR
+312 KEPFIIKSIKTGTR

-343 SRRFG
+343 SRRYG

-363 GINLPDLGA
+363 GINLPDMGA

-385 ISDEALSAAHDYIQ
+385 ISDEALSAAHDYIK
-399 RTYGENYA
+399 RTYGDSYA

-429 TMIDLAPAKIKESL
+429 TMIELSPMKIKDSL
-443 SSDQYKL
+443 SADQFKL

-472 TDITAG
+472 ADITAG

-498 TEAVDNEEEQETNL
+498 TETQDNDEEQGTNL

-518 EHLTLKELKPN
+518 EQLNLKELKPG

-604 TAEMEQELDEVE
+604 TAEMERELDEVE
-616 AGKTEWVGMMHH
+616 EGKTEWVGMMHH
-628 FYDDFTD
+628 FYDDFTE

-719 GCEDNPKCGFMT
+719 GCEDNPACGFMT
-731 WDIPLAEKCPQCGS
+731 WDIPLEEKCPRCGS
-745 SLFKTTGRV
+745 SLFKTTGRM

>member
-1 MAKQTELE
+1 MS
-9 LTAQQAAQ
+9 
-17 PEETPAKKTAAKKT
+17 
-31 AAKKPAAKKAT
+31 
-42 TKKTTTKTKAAK
+42 
-54 AEDGETA
+54 
-61 AEKPAA
+61 
-67 KRTTKK
+67 
-73 TEAKPGTKLVIV
+73 KLVIV

-137 GELIKKLRA
+137 GELIKKLRN

-173 LLKLDETEPNRV
+173 LLKLDETEQNRV

-243 VQSVAVRLVVDRE
+243 VQSVAVRLIVDRE

-261 FKPEEYWTLEALLQ
+261 FTPEEYWTLEALLA
-275 KQGVKAKPFLAKYY
+275 KQGAKTKPFTAKYY
-289 GTGGKKCEITT
+289 GTGGKKCEITS
-300 EEQANALRAAAE
+300 EEQANALKAAAE
-312 KEPFIIKSIKMGTR
+312 REPFIIKSIKTGTR

-343 SRRFG
+343 SRRYG

-363 GINLPDLGA
+363 GINLPDMGA

-385 ISDEALSAAHDYIQ
+385 ISDEALSAAHDYIK
-399 RTYGENYA
+399 RTYGDSYA

-429 TMIDLAPAKIKESL
+429 TMIELSPMKIKDSL
-443 SSDQYKL
+443 SADQFKL

-472 TDITAG
+472 ADITAG

-498 TEAVDNEEEQETNL
+498 TETQDNDEEQGTNL

-518 EHLTLKELKPN
+518 EQLNLKELKPG

-604 TAEMEQELDEVE
+604 TAEMEKELDEVE
-616 AGKTEWVGMMHH
+616 EGKTEWVGMMHH
-628 FYDDFTD
+628 FYDDFTE

-719 GCEDNPKCGFMT
+719 GCEDNPACGFMT
-731 WDIPLAEKCPQCGS
+731 WDIPLEDKCPRCGS
-745 SLFKTTGRV
+745 SLFKTTGRM

>member
-1 MAKQTELE
+1 MS
-9 LTAQQAAQ
+9 
-17 PEETPAKKTAAKKT
+17 
-31 AAKKPAAKKAT
+31 
-42 TKKTTTKTKAAK
+42 
-54 AEDGETA
+54 
-61 AEKPAA
+61 
-67 KRTTKK
+67 
-73 TEAKPGTKLVIV
+73 KLVIV

-100 DYEVMASMGHVRDL
+100 DYEVLASMGHVRDL

-137 GELIKKLRA
+137 GELIKKLRN

-173 LLKLDETEPNRV
+173 LLKLDETEQNRV

-243 VQSVAVRLVVDRE
+243 VQSVAVRLIVDRE

-261 FKPEEYWTLEALLQ
+261 FTPEEYWTLEALLA
-275 KQGVKAKPFLAKYY
+275 KQGAKTKPFTAKYY
-289 GTGGKKCEITT
+289 GTGGKKCEITS
-300 EEQANALRAAAE
+300 EEQANALKAAAE
-312 KEPFIIKSIKMGTR
+312 REPFLIKSIKTGTR

-343 SRRFG
+343 SRRYG

-363 GINLPDLGA
+363 GINLPDMGA

-385 ISDEALSAAHDYIQ
+385 ISDEALFAAHDYIK
-399 RTYGENYA
+399 RTYGDSYA

-429 TMIDLAPAKIKESL
+429 TMIELSPMKIKDSL
-443 SSDQYKL
+443 SADQFKL

-472 TDITAG
+472 ADITAG

-498 TEAVDNEEEQETNL
+498 TETQDNDEEQGTNL

-518 EHLTLKELKPN
+518 EQLNLKELKPG

-604 TAEMEQELDEVE
+604 TAEMEKELDEVE
-616 AGKTEWVGMMHH
+616 EGKTEWVGMMHH
-628 FYDDFTD
+628 FYDDFTE

-719 GCEDNPKCGFMT
+719 GCEDNPACGFMT
-731 WDIPLAEKCPQCGS
+731 WDIPLEEKCPRCGS
-745 SLFKTTGRV
+745 SLFKTTGRM
-754 KMIHC
+754 KTIHC

>member
-1 MAKQTELE
+1 MS
-9 LTAQQAAQ
+9 
-17 PEETPAKKTAAKKT
+17 
-31 AAKKPAAKKAT
+31 
-42 TKKTTTKTKAAK
+42 
-54 AEDGETA
+54 
-61 AEKPAA
+61 
-67 KRTTKK
+67 
-73 TEAKPGTKLVIV
+73 KLVIV

-137 GELIKKLRA
+137 GELIKKLCS

-173 LLKLDETEPNRV
+173 LLKLDEKEPNRV
-185 TFNEITKSGIKYGM
+185 TFNEITKSGIQYGM
-199 EHPRCIDQQ
+199 AHPRCIDQQ

-256 DEIRA
+256 EEIRA
-261 FKPEEYWTLEALLQ
+261 FQPEEYWSLETLLA
-275 KQGVKAKPFLAKYY
+275 KQGAKAKPFTAKYY

-300 EEQANALRAAAE
+300 EEQANALKEAAE

-385 ISDEALSAAHDYIQ
+385 ISDEALSAAHDYIKS
-399 RTYGENYA
+399 TYGDSYA
-407 LAKPRTFR
+407 LPKPRTFR

-498 TEAVDNEEEQETNL
+498 TEAVDNEEEQGTNL

-518 EHLTLKELKPN
+518 ETLTLKELKPN

-577 ALKPTIV
+577 AIKPTIV
-584 GETVTRLMKEQFG
+584 GETVTKLMKEQFG

-616 AGKTEWVGMMHH
+616 EGKTEWVGMMHH

>member
-1 MAKQTELE
+1 MS
-9 LTAQQAAQ
+9 
-17 PEETPAKKTAAKKT
+17 
-31 AAKKPAAKKAT
+31 
-42 TKKTTTKTKAAK
+42 
-54 AEDGETA
+54 
-61 AEKPAA
+61 
-67 KRTTKK
+67 
-73 TEAKPGTKLVIV
+73 KLVIV

-100 DYEVMASMGHVRDL
+100 DYEVLASMGHVRDL

-137 GELIKKLRA
+137 GELIKKLRN

-173 LLKLDETEPNRV
+173 LLKLDETEQNRV

-243 VQSVAVRLVVDRE
+243 VQSVAVRLIVDRE

-261 FKPEEYWTLEALLQ
+261 FTPEEYWTLEALLA
-275 KQGVKAKPFLAKYY
+275 KQGAKTKPFTAKYY
-289 GTGGKKCEITT
+289 GTGGKKCEITS
-300 EEQANALRAAAE
+300 EEQANALKAAAE
-312 KEPFIIKSIKMGTR
+312 REPFIIKSIKTGTR

-343 SRRFG
+343 SRRYG

-363 GINLPDLGA
+363 GINLPDMGA

-385 ISDEALSAAHDYIQ
+385 ISDEALSAAHDYIK
-399 RTYGENYA
+399 RTYGDSYA

-429 TMIDLAPAKIKESL
+429 TMIELSPMKIKDSL
-443 SSDQYKL
+443 SADQYKL

-472 TDITAG
+472 ADITAG

-498 TEAVDNEEEQETNL
+498 TETQDNDEEQGTNL

-518 EHLTLKELKPN
+518 EQLNLKELKPG

-604 TAEMEQELDEVE
+604 TAEMEKELDEVE
-616 AGKTEWVGMMHH
+616 EGKTEWVGMMHH
-628 FYDDFTD
+628 FYDDFTE

-719 GCEDNPKCGFMT
+719 GCEDNPACGFMT
-731 WDIPLAEKCPQCGS
+731 WDIPLEEKCPRCGS
-745 SLFKTTGRV
+745 SLFKTTGRM

>member
-1 MAKQTELE
+1 MS
-9 LTAQQAAQ
+9 
-17 PEETPAKKTAAKKT
+17 
-31 AAKKPAAKKAT
+31 
-42 TKKTTTKTKAAK
+42 
-54 AEDGETA
+54 
-61 AEKPAA
+61 
-67 KRTTKK
+67 
-73 TEAKPGTKLVIV
+73 KLVIV

-493 YTRLY
+493 YTHLY